1 MPNVAAP
8 QAHEIARVRPLSAH
22 DLSLTTMS
30 PHPET
35 WQDRCKT
42 RKRLQ
47 IASIP
52 KDWLI
57 ELPTDDQRDVRDVP
71 RTCGLL
77 TPRELEI
84 TDTLDVD
91 ILLLNLRTGVWSAVE
106 VTTAFYKRA
115 VAAHQ
120 LVLVPFLRFD
130 GAAHTDGFPT
140 D

>member
-1 MPNVAAP
+1 
-8 QAHEIARVRPLSAH
+8 
-22 DLSLTTMS
+22 MS
-30 PHPET
+30 SEPET
-35 WQDRCKT
+35 WQDRCKA
-42 RKRLQ
+42 RKRAQ

-57 ELPTDDQRDVRDVP
+57 ELPTDEQRDVRDVP
-71 RTCGLL
+71 RACGLL

-91 ILLLNLRTGVWSAVE
+91 LLLLNLRTGVWSAVE

-115 VAAHQ
+115 VVAHQ
-120 LVLVPFLRFD
+120 LVLALSPRFD
-130 GAAHTDGFPT
+130 GAAHADGCPT

>member
-1 MPNVAAP
+1 
-8 QAHEIARVRPLSAH
+8 
-22 DLSLTTMS
+22 MS
-30 PHPET
+30 THPET

-84 TDTLDVD
+84 TDTFDVD

-106 VTTAFYKRA
+106 ATTAFYKRA
-115 VAAHQ
+115 VVAHQ
-120 LVLVPFLRFD
+120 LVLVPSLRFD
-130 GAAHTDGFPT
+130 GAAHADGFPT